1 MTLKPILKRDKMAI
15 NKKVNAIFRLME
27 IFLERKEISI
37 YDADVLEEFNCSTK
51 TLERYLKDIETS
63 YAHIITIKKGRP
75 KFWKL
80 VRVSDIFE
88 EFVKNSY
95 DLTNLFDLAQNFDP
109 EIFKELEKG
118 TLSKLAKNNESVF
131 LFKNSI
137 MEEIKGEKTKKIFQT
152 LKEAIRNHEY
162 RDITYDYDEVVVHKN
177 VKCIKLLFLGNN
189 WYLMGVDEAER
200 LLFRRLTFIEKIG
213 YSKKSNF
220 NKKEVESY
228 LNFLKTVQNP
238 MTLYG
243 VTPKE
248 TIVKATPHV
257 AKYFERGMK
266 PLLPSQHFLE
276 KHEDGS
282 IIFSLSYTQ
291 DLEILPFIQ
300 KWMPDLII
308 LEPKELKEAYLKK
321 LKETMKHHS
330 I

>member
-1 MTLKPILKRDKMAI
+1 MAI

-118 TLSKLAKNNESVF
+118 TLSKIAKNNESVF

-137 MEEIKGEKTKKIFQT
+137 MEEIKSEKTKKIFQT

-189 WYLMGVDEAER
+189 WYLMAVDELGK
-200 LLFRRLTFIEKIG
+200 LLFRRLNFIEEVR
-213 YSKKSNF
+213 YSVKNSFRKSEV
-220 NKKEVESY
+220 KEY
-228 LNFLKTVQNP
+228 LDFLKTVQNP

-243 VTPKE
+243 VTPKKA
-248 TIVKATPHV
+248 TIKATPMV
-257 AKYFERGMK
+257 AKYFEKGMK
-266 PLLPSQHFLE
+266 PLLSSQKFKRKLD
-276 KHEDGS
+276 DGS
-282 IIFSLSYTQ
+282 IIFTLDYTQ
-291 DLEILPFIQ
+291 ELEILPFVQ
-300 KWMPDLII
+300 KWLPYLTI
-308 LEPKELKEAYLKK
+308 LEPKELKDIYIRKVEEALKNHI
-321 LKETMKHHS
+321 E
-330 I
+330 